1 MVENSE
7 ELATN
12 TLTTSAHI
20 STEKPLLHFSEL
32 RTGNDPEA
40 QARKR
45 SVTNRTHEEEGKAR
59 VYNSNNEERYQAN
72 REKPKSKKVSG
83 HRIRGEAVL
92 IKAAYIFLVVERF
105 PRLHITNK
113 SGGITWTSKLCDFS
127 NKITTVIL
135 EPAVQQNRKANSK
148 MRPPLTGLIFRC
160 FFVWRFSNMVSLTT
174 VITFNFFIVSLT
186 YLSWASLSTVSISMV
201 LD

>member
-32 RTGNDPEA
+32 HTGNDPEA

-92 IKAAYIFLVVERF
+92 IKAATFNQKCTF
-105 PRLHITNK
+105 CIT
-113 SGGITWTSKLCDFS
+113 SS
-127 NKITTVIL
+127 

-148 MRPPLTGLIFRC
+148 MRPPLTGF
-160 FFVWRFSNMVSLTT
+160 NMVSLTT

-186 YLSWASLSTVSISMV
+186 YLSWALLSTVSISMV